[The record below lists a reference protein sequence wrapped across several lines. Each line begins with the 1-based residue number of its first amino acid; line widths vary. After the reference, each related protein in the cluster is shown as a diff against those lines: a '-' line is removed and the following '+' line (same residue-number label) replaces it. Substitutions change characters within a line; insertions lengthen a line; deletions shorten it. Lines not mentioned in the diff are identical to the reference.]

1 MLVKTFCAA
10 VNGLEVTTVTVEV
23 SMSRGVLYHLTG
35 LPDNAVKE
43 SHDRIAAAMQNN
55 GYKFPVADIT
65 RFEKEFFEFL
75 NTKYPQVPSSIAES
89 KVISDEIEAKLIQA
103 IEEFKTIFQ
112 E

>member
-23 SMSRGVLYHLTG
+23 SMSRGVLYRLTG

-43 SHDRIAAAMQNN
+43 SRDRIAAAMTNI

-65 RFEKEFFEFL
+65 VGLSPADIRKG
-75 NTKYPQVPSSIAES
+75 S
-89 KVISDEIEAKLIQA
+89 
-103 IEEFKTIFQ
+103 
-112 E
+112 

>member
-23 SMSRGVLYHLTG
+23 SMSRGVLYRLTG

-43 SHDRIAAAMQNN
+43 SRDRIAAAMTNI

-65 RFEKEFFEFL
+65 VGLSPADIRKEGSGYDL
-75 NTKYPQVPSSIAES
+75 PLAVSILAANG
-89 KVISDEIEAKLIQA
+89 KVIPDLLPHYMLVGEL
-103 IEEFKTIFQ
+103 
-112 E
+112 